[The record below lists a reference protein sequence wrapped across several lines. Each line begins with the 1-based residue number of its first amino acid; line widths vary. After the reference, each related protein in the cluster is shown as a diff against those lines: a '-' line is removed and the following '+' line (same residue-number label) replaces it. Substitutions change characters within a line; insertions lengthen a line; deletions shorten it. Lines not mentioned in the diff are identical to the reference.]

1 MIYVVACSRP
11 CGHVICLHFLSQHL
25 FISTSSNSGLL
36 CLLLHITVLLLHD
49 MARPMIFNQ
58 LFAVTSILSLLVLTS
73 TILPLLLPHFSPFTH
88 PFRFLTLIT
97 ALVLNA
103 KTLPLVWH
111 IRLGRHTLS
120 RYFTAPF
127 LVGSNGSATTSL
139 TTPACLFTPIMTT
152 GFHAPLM
159 ECDYNLHKSN
169 STYFADADMARTCLM
184 TTLFRHGMAHGMS
197 YPGGPAAAVKGRLSV
212 NLGAV
217 SAHFARE
224 IAPYESYDVWTQ
236 VLSWDRKWIY
246 LVSHFVR
253 PGVVRPK
260 GWLLQP
266 SKRAPRGAKQ
276 KDVGGDEVWRKAVFA
291 TSVAKYVIKKGRLTI
306 APTECMEMSGLL
318 PRSSGVGPS
327 IPDTENRNG
336 SVLGAAQSGLTPQMQ
351 KVEARRI
358 AGLAYIDKSAEELHA
373 LFPIFKDGTT
383 QISEGAGVEV
393 MGEFP
398 DMF

>member
-1 MIYVVACSRP
+1 
-11 CGHVICLHFLSQHL
+11 
-25 FISTSSNSGLL
+25 
-36 CLLLHITVLLLHD
+36 
-49 MARPMIFNQ
+49 
-58 LFAVTSILSLLVLTS
+58 
-73 TILPLLLPHFSPFTH
+73 
-88 PFRFLTLIT
+88 
-97 ALVLNA
+97 
-103 KTLPLVWH
+103 
-111 IRLGRHTLS
+111 
-120 RYFTAPF
+120 
-127 LVGSNGSATTSL
+127 
-139 TTPACLFTPIMTT
+139 
-152 GFHAPLM
+152 
-159 ECDYNLHKSN
+159 
-169 STYFADADMARTCLM
+169 M
-184 TTLFRHGMAHGMS
+184 TTLFRHGMAYGMS

-253 PGVVRPK
+253 PGVVKPT
-260 GWLLQP
+260 GWLLQS
-266 SKRAPRGAKQ
+266 SKRASGAKQ

-318 PRSSGVGPS
+318 PRESGVGPAVPG
-327 IPDTENRNG
+327 IENGNG
-336 SVLGAAQSGLTPQMQ
+336 SVLGAANSGLTPEMQ
-351 KVEARRI
+351 KVEARRV

-373 LFPIFKDGTT
+373 LFPIFKDGTSQT
-383 QISEGAGVEV
+383 AEREGVVV

>member
-1 MIYVVACSRP
+1 MIY
-11 CGHVICLHFLSQHL
+11 
-25 FISTSSNSGLL
+25 
-36 CLLLHITVLLLHD
+36 
-49 MARPMIFNQ
+49 NQ
-58 LFAVTSILSLLVLTS
+58 LLAVTSILSLLILTS

-88 PFRFLTLIT
+88 PFRFLTLLI
-97 ALVLNA
+97 ALILNA

-127 LVGSNGSATTSL
+127 LASSDAPATTSL
-139 TTPACLFTPIMTT
+139 TTPASLFTPIITT

-197 YPGGPAAAVKGRLSV
+197 YPDGPASAVKGRLSV

-253 PGVVRPK
+253 PGVVKPK

-266 SKRAPRGAKQ
+266 LRHASKPAKGAGQ
-276 KDVGGDEVWRKAVFA
+276 KDVGGDEVWRKAVFT

-318 PRSSGVGPS
+318 PRGSGIGPDL
-327 IPDTENRNG
+327 PGTGNTNGNG
-336 SVLGAAQSGLTPQMQ
+336 SVLGTMDGGLTPEMQ
-351 KVEARRI
+351 KVKARRI

-373 LFPIFKDGTT
+373 LFPIFRDGST
-383 QISEGAGVEV
+383 QAKERESIEV